1 MPRKFVKFG
10 GATEGRFAP
19 WYSLLSV
26 FSYLRSRQ
34 RVTSSSAAWTGT
46 RSRFHKWTKVNQ
58 EEDGG
63 DDCAEFKEGRVKFV
77 HDSANFLSR
86 LTYFWLDS
94 MLRLGSSR
102 PLEFDD
108 LGDLP
113 SVDKADVNHQRFSKV
128 WEKEK
133 IRAAEH
139 KKCPSLWRAHFLA
152 YRVLLVKSGL
162 CRLCGDLL
170 SFIGPLCLK
179 QIVKYV
185 ETTSK
190 SGGDGEVEPVS
201 KTGVYFSFSEFFS
214 NGFVLSVVIFL
225 DDIIVSFFIQY
236 QFYIITRL
244 CMNLRAS
251 LQVYLVVLICI
262 VLFWICA
269 QGTMQL
275 LLYNHELFVLLMYC
289 LPDYLF
295 LGSNLQ

>member
-1 MPRKFVKFG
+1 MPRKFGKFR

-19 WYSLLSV
+19 LYSLLSV

-34 RVTSSSAAWTGT
+34 RVPSSNAAWTGT
-46 RSRFHKWTKVNQ
+46 RSRFHKWTKVSQ
-58 EEDGG
+58 EEDGD
-63 DDCAEFKEGRVKFV
+63 DDCAEFKKGRVKFV

-94 MLRLGSSR
+94 VLWLGGSR

-113 SVDKADVNHQRFSKV
+113 SVDKADINHQRFSKV

-139 KKCPSLWRAHFLA
+139 KKCPSLWRAYFLV
-152 YRVLLVKSGL
+152 YRALFIKGAL

-170 SFIGPLCLK
+170 SLIGPLCLK

-185 ETTSK
+185 ETTLK
-190 SGGDGEVEPVS
+190 SDGYGDVKPVS
-201 KTGVYFSFSEFFS
+201 KTDVYFSVSEFFS

-225 DDIIVSFFIQY
+225 DDIIVSSFIQY
-236 QFYIITRL
+236 HFYIITRL

-262 VLFWICA
+262 VLLWICA
-269 QGTMQL
+269 QRTM
-275 LLYNHELFVLLMYC
+275 
-289 LPDYLF
+289 YL
-295 LGSNLQ
+295 